1 MIHNDPL
8 GSDLGSDP
16 PRSRINKTDVFYGD
30 DGEKIEARCR
40 HDLMLLFSRSIYIYR
55 SRKVIRATSQSWL

>member
-40 HDLMLLFSRSIYIYR
+40 HDLMLLFSRSIYIYIDPER
-55 SRKVIRATSQSWL
+55 